1 MFCSA
6 VLVVYIV
13 MFRWLL
19 QLSYWHES
27 SACDVCC
34 PPGFELLEMKSGDYS
49 QRTIVSSLAH
59 VVFKPSE
66 QMSSASFDYMLEDTK
81 CMIKTV
87 EDELHFSAKVAL
99 SEDIEHLI
107 EDEVQKLVKS
117 FENSKLH
124 EVT

>member
-6 VLVVYIV
+6 IIVVYIV
-13 MFRWLL
+13 MFHWLL

-34 PPGFELLEMKSGDYS
+34 PPGFEPLEMKSDDYS
-49 QRTIVSSLAH
+49 QPTIMSSLAH
-59 VVFKPSE
+59 VIFKPSE
-66 QMSSASFDYMLEDTK
+66 QMSSSSSDYMHEDTK

-87 EDELHFSAKVAL
+87 ENELHFFAKVAL

-107 EDEVQKLVKS
+107 EDEVQKIVES
-117 FENSKLH
+117 SENSKLH
-124 EVT
+124 KVT